1 MCSSP
6 SFRNGSAKKFDIVA
20 YLSTSG
26 GGKADDCAGTDGG
39 VNAGLAPQLG
49 KSVPPSSFPG
59 SAYVVVRD
67 FEPRCESAKAAGDG
81 LAKVTS
87 TTEFH
92 DKSASQLKEHVA
104 KDCAKRGF
112 KFADNFRKWTVL
124 ESDGGKG
131 KEGYL
136 QVTFDCVNEKSS
148 GQSTSLNSSSGAARR
163 SRTRGS
169 DD

>member
-1 MCSSP
+1 MCSLP
-6 SFRNGSAKKFDIVA
+6 WFRNGSAKKFDIVA

-26 GGKADDCAGTDGG
+26 GGKGAECAGTDGG
-39 VNAGLAPQLG
+39 VNAGLALHLG
-49 KSVPPSSFPG
+49 KLVPSSAFPG
-59 SAYVVVRD
+59 GAYVVVRD
-67 FEPRCESAKAAGDG
+67 FEPRCESAKPAGDG

-92 DKSASQLKEHVA
+92 DKSASQLKEHVG

-131 KEGYL
+131 KEGHL
-136 QVTFDCVNEKSS
+136 QVTFDCVNERSS
-148 GQSTSLNSSSGAARR
+148 GPSTSLNSNSGAARR
-163 SRTRGS
+163 SGTRGS